1 MYRYICSPLYTT
13 LRIRRQRE
21 ALGYSRERLAE
32 LSEISNS
39 FLSDI
44 ERGDRGFSIALLGR
58 LARVLGLS
66 ADYILFGKQEKKDK
80 FWAFKALSPMI
91 ESVTPS
97 QLPYLENVLKTV
109 ISAMNHKED

>member
-1 MYRYICSPLYTT
+1 MQDFPVRLNYEYAHRLIGKDAST
-13 LRIRRQRE
+13 L
-21 ALGYSRERLAE
+21 S
-32 LSEISNS
+32 LST
-39 FLSDI
+39 
-44 ERGDRGFSIALLGR
+44 
-58 LARVLGLS
+58 
-66 ADYILFGKQEKKDK
+66 DYILFGKQEKKDK